1 MNTALLIS
9 TLVVLSGFSAALH
22 ALLTKRDSKSAF
34 GWIGFCLVLPISGP
48 LIYLLFGI
56 NRVNQRAHR
65 AYLARL
71 EVDQSPSI
79 LNPRDIDLRPL
90 STVGERVTGMGLRA
104 ASSVTLLKNGEQL
117 FPEMLQAINSAK
129 QYVHL
134 SSYIFDNDETGEQF
148 IAALCDA
155 RDRGANVR
163 IIIDALGEYM
173 CFPRS
178 RIGRKL
184 TGHNLKFA
192 RFNPITLIPPALHIN
207 MRNHRKILV
216 VDGHVAFTGGQN
228 IGNRQ
233 LADRTSNRNRV
244 TDLHF
249 RFTGKIV
256 DELERAFLRDWY
268 HAYGNR
274 DIQPFRPVNE
284 NPDSSRVWT
293 RLVLDGP
300 SEYLDRLNDLLVGII
315 STAQTRVWIMT
326 PYFLPGPDIVAALV
340 GARLRGVDVKV
351 ILPSR
356 NNIFLVH
363 WALQHTLPYYLGKDI
378 EIYFQPPPFAHTKA
392 LVIDGNYSLVGSAN
406 LDARS
411 LRLNFEL
418 GVEIFDT
425 SLNEQLAA
433 HIAQITEVST
443 RLSEKALGT
452 TRLPARIRNAVA
464 WLFSP
469 YL

>member
-1 MNTALLIS
+1 MNTALLVS
-9 TLVVLSGFSAALH
+9 LMVVVSGLSAALH

-34 GWIGFCLVLPISGP
+34 GWIAFCLILPLAGP
-48 LIYLLFGI
+48 LIYLMFGI

-71 EVDQSPSI
+71 EIDQSPSI
-79 LNPRDIDLRPL
+79 LDPENIDLRPM
-90 STVGERVTGMGLRA
+90 STVGERVTGKGLRA
-104 ASSVTLLKNGEQL
+104 ASSVTLLENGEQL
-117 FPEMLQAINSAK
+117 YPEMLSAIDAATE
-129 QYVHL
+129 QIHL
-134 SSYIFDNDETGEQF
+134 ASYIFDNDATGEKF
-148 IAALCDA
+148 VMALSRA
-155 RDRGANVR
+155 RERGVTVR
-163 IIIDALGEYM
+163 IIVDGLGEYM
-173 CFPRS
+173 GFPRA

-184 TGHNLKFA
+184 KRAQLKFA
-192 RFNPITLIPPALHIN
+192 RFNPITLIPPSLHIN

-216 VDGHVAFTGGQN
+216 VDGKVAFTGGQN
-228 IGNRQ
+228 IGDRQ
-233 LADRTSNRNRV
+233 LSELDGQRNRV

-268 HAYGNR
+268 HAYEKK
-274 DIQPFRPVNE
+274 DIQPFQPIND
-284 NPDSSRVWT
+284 NPESAAIWT

-300 SEYLDRLNDLLVGII
+300 NEYLDRLNDLLVGIV
-315 STAQTRVWIMT
+315 STASERAWIMT

-340 GARLRGVDVKV
+340 GARLRGVDVRIV
-351 ILPSR
+351 LPDC

-363 WALQHTLPYYLGKDI
+363 WAHQHILPYYLEKDI
-378 EIYFQPPPFAHTKA
+378 AIYFQPAPFAHTKA
-392 LVIDGNYSLVGSAN
+392 LIIDSNYSLIGSAN

-418 GVEIFDT
+418 GVEVFDP
-425 SLNEQLAA
+425 SLNSQLANHLRDKMA
-433 HIAQITEVST
+433 LSRRLTEQQIKEIA
-443 RLSEKALGT
+443 
-452 TRLPARIRNAVA
+452 LPARIRNAIA